1 MSAAAVQGNPP
12 GEGGEGGGE
21 DPPVG
26 ILPGV
31 PAGQEHHA
39 PWETSPQ
46 WPTLPAALADA
57 AATHPDTIGV
67 IDGDVRL
74 TYLDYSERSLAV
86 ARALIAAGVGK
97 GDRVA
102 VWLQNRAEWP
112 VICLGIW
119 RTGAIIVPINT
130 RLKGLEAADMLE
142 RTEAKVLFA
151 LPSLV
156 GIDYLTL
163 LHDAC
168 GPATDDDDGGRRP
181 FRDLPHLGLAV
192 HLDDGPG
199 TEGCVPYADFLATAG
214 RTEAAAVAAR
224 EASLRP
230 DDPAELLFTS
240 GTTGKPKAVTL
251 GHQQL
256 LRSYWDWSGIVELDE
271 HDRFLLTSPYAHGPG
286 INGNI
291 VASLIRRF
299 ASVVVDVFD
308 APTVLDLV
316 LREGVTAMLGPANL
330 YARLMAAAEAKGLT
344 GDETP
349 RLRLAILG
357 MAGIPPELIA
367 RLRDEWSV
375 ERICNAYGAI
385 ESTVVSMTRR
395 DDPPSVVETS
405 TGRSLPD
412 VELRVVDDAGADLP
426 PGEPG
431 ELLIRSFAVM
441 QGYWGAPEATA
452 EAIEPDGWF
461 HSGDIVTHDGTGN
474 VTIVDRKKEV
484 FMVNGFNVYPAE
496 VEGLLLHHPGLAHTA
511 VVAVPDEGSGE
522 SGVAYVVPRTGVEVD
537 PAEVVAWARSSM
549 ASYKAPR
556 HVVVLDELPV
566 AATGKT
572 DRAGLRQR
580 WLDGHAAG

>member
-1 MSAAAVQGNPP
+1 MSAAAVHGHEP
-12 GEGGEGGGE
+12 
-21 DPPVG
+21 
-26 ILPGV
+26 
-31 PAGQEHHA
+31 EHHV
-39 PWETSPQ
+39 PWESSPQ

-57 AATHPDTIGV
+57 AARGPDTVAV
-67 IDGDVRL
+67 IDGDIRL

-86 ARALIAAGVGK
+86 ARALIAAGVGP

-119 RTGAIIVPINT
+119 RAGAIIVPINT

-142 RTEAKVLFA
+142 RTRAKVLLA

-163 LHDAC
+163 LHEAC
-168 GPATDDDDGGRRP
+168 GPPVEAGVGDGDGADDPRP
-181 FRDLPHLGLAV
+181 FRDLPDLRLAV
-192 HLDDGPG
+192 YLDDGPG
-199 TEGCVPYADFLATAG
+199 TEGCVPYADFLATASHTDPATVAE
-214 RTEAAAVAAR
+214 REAA
-224 EASLRP
+224 LTP

-240 GTTGKPKAVTL
+240 GTTGKPKAVSL

-330 YARLMAAAEAKGLT
+330 YARLMAAAEARGL
-344 GDETP
+344 GKDETP

-375 ERICNAYGAI
+375 GRICNAYGAI

-395 DDPPSVVETS
+395 DDPPSVVERS
-405 TGRSLPD
+405 TGRALPG
-412 VELRVVDDAGADLP
+412 VELRVVDDANVDVA
-426 PGEPG
+426 PGQPG

-441 QGYWGAPEATA
+441 QGYWGAPDATA
-452 EAIEPDGWF
+452 EAVEPDGWF
-461 HSGDIVTHDGTGN
+461 HSGDIVTRDEAGN
-474 VTIVDRKKEV
+474 VTIVDRLKEV
-484 FMVNGFNVYPAE
+484 FMVNGFSVYPAE
-496 VEGLLLHHPGLAHTA
+496 VEGLLLHHPALAHSA

-522 SGVAYVVPRTGVEVD
+522 AGVAYVVPRTGMTVD
-537 PAEVVAWARSSM
+537 PAEVVTWARGAM
-549 ASYKAPR
+549 AGYKAPR

-572 DRAGLRQR
+572 DRVGLRQR
-580 WLDGHAAG
+580 WLDDNDHDSR

>member
-1 MSAAAVQGNPP
+1 MSAAAVQGH
-12 GEGGEGGGE
+12 E
-21 DPPVG
+21 
-26 ILPGV
+26 
-31 PAGQEHHA
+31 QEHHA
-39 PWETSPQ
+39 AWESSPQ

-57 AATHPDTIGV
+57 AERCPDTVAV

-86 ARALIAAGVGK
+86 ARALIAAGVGA

-119 RTGAIIVPINT
+119 RAGAIIVPINT

-142 RTEAKVLFA
+142 RTRAKVLLA

-156 GIDYLTL
+156 GIDYLRL
-163 LHDAC
+163 LHEAC
-168 GPATDDDDGGRRP
+168 GPPVEAEGDDDARP
-181 FRDLPHLGLAV
+181 FRDLPDLRLAAY
-192 HLDDGPG
+192 LDDGPG
-199 TEGCVPYADFLATAG
+199 TEGCVPYADLLATAS
-214 RTEAAAVAAR
+214 RVEPATVAEREAA
-224 EASLRP
+224 LTP
-230 DDPAELLFTS
+230 DSPAELLFTS

-308 APTVLDLV
+308 APSVLDLV

-330 YARLMAAAEAKGLT
+330 YARLMAAAEARGL
-344 GDETP
+344 GRDETP

-375 ERICNAYGAI
+375 GRICNAYGAI

-395 DDPPSVVETS
+395 DDPPSVVERS
-405 TGRSLPD
+405 TGRALPG
-412 VELRVVDDAGADLP
+412 VELRVVDDANVDVA
-426 PGEPG
+426 PGQPG

-452 EAIEPDGWF
+452 EAVEPDGWF
-461 HSGDIVTHDGTGN
+461 HSGDVVTRDEAGN
-474 VTIVDRKKEV
+474 VTIVDRLKEV
-484 FMVNGFNVYPAE
+484 FMVNGFSVYPAE
-496 VEGLLLHHPGLAHTA
+496 VEGLLLHHPALAHSA

-522 SGVAYVVPRTGVEVD
+522 AGVAYVVPRTGVSVD
-537 PAEVVAWARSSM
+537 PAEVVTWARGAM
-549 ASYKAPR
+549 AGYKAPR

-572 DRAGLRQR
+572 DRIGLRRR
-580 WLDGHAAG
+580 WLDDHDHDSR

>member
-1 MSAAAVQGNPP
+1 M
-12 GEGGEGGGE
+12 
-21 DPPVG
+21 
-26 ILPGV
+26 
-31 PAGQEHHA
+31 
-39 PWETSPQ
+39 

-57 AATHPDTIGV
+57 AATCPDTIGV

-74 TYLDYSERSLAV
+74 TYLDYSERSLTV
-86 ARALIAAGVGK
+86 ARALIAAGVGR

-119 RTGAIIVPINT
+119 RAGAIIVPINT
-130 RLKGLEAADMLE
+130 RLKGLEATDMLE
-142 RTEAKVLFA
+142 RTRAKVLLA

-163 LHDAC
+163 LHEAS
-168 GPATDDDDGGRRP
+168 GPPTGDGTGRP
-181 FRDLPHLGLAV
+181 FRDLPDLGLAV

-199 TEGCVPYADFLATAG
+199 TEGCVPYADFLASAE
-214 RTEAAAVAAR
+214 RVDPSAVAEREAA
-224 EASLRP
+224 LGP

-240 GTTGKPKAVTL
+240 GTTGKPKAVML

-271 HDRFLLTSPYAHGPG
+271 DDRFLLTSPYAHGPG

-291 VASLIRRF
+291 VASLMRRF

-330 YARLMAAAEAKGLT
+330 YARLMAAAEAAGT
-344 GDETP
+344 SVP
-349 RLRLAILG
+349 LRLAILG

-367 RLRDEWSV
+367 RLRDEWAV
-375 ERICNAYGAI
+375 DRICNAYGAI
-385 ESTVVSMTRR
+385 ESTVVSMTRK
-395 DDPPSVVETS
+395 DDPPPVVEGS
-405 TGRSLPD
+405 TGRALPG
-412 VELRVVDDAGADLP
+412 VELRVVDDTGADLP
-426 PGEPG
+426 PGQPG

-441 QGYWGAPEATA
+441 QGYWGAPDATA
-452 EAIEPDGWF
+452 EAVEADGWF
-461 HSGDIVTHDGTGN
+461 HSGDIVTHDEAGN

-484 FMVNGFNVYPAE
+484 FMVNGFSVYPAE
-496 VEGLLLHHPGLAHTA
+496 VEGLLLHHPALAHSA
-511 VVAVPDEGSGE
+511 VVAVPDERSGE
-522 SGVAYVVPRTGVEVD
+522 AGVAYVVPRTGATVD
-537 PAEVVAWARSSM
+537 PDEVVSWARSAM

-572 DRAGLRQR
+572 DRAALRDR
-580 WLDGHAAG
+580 WHAAH

>member
-1 MSAAAVQGNPP
+1 MSAAAVQGDEP
-12 GEGGEGGGE
+12 
-21 DPPVG
+21 
-26 ILPGV
+26 
-31 PAGQEHHA
+31 EHHA
-39 PWETSPQ
+39 PWESSPQ

-57 AATHPDTIGV
+57 AARCPDTIGV

-86 ARALIAAGVGK
+86 ARALIAAGIGP

-119 RTGAIIVPINT
+119 RAGAIIVPINT

-142 RTEAKVLFA
+142 RTRAKVLLA
-151 LPSLV
+151 IPSLV

-168 GPATDDDDGGRRP
+168 GPPVAVAAETRGRP
-181 FRDLPHLGLAV
+181 FRDLTDLTLAV
-192 HLDDGPG
+192 YLDDGPG
-199 TEGCVPYADFLATAG
+199 TEGCVPYADFLATAD
-214 RTEAAAVAAR
+214 RVDAAVVAEREAA
-224 EASLRP
+224 LQP

-330 YARLMAAAEAKGLT
+330 YARLMAAAQARGL
-344 GDETP
+344 DKDDTP

-375 ERICNAYGAI
+375 DRICNAYGAI

-405 TGRSLPD
+405 TGRALPG
-412 VELRVVDDAGADLP
+412 VELRVVDDDNVDVA

-441 QGYWGAPEATA
+441 QGYWGAPDATA
-452 EAIEPDGWF
+452 EAVEPDGWF
-461 HSGDIVTHDGTGN
+461 HSGDIVTRDMAGN

-496 VEGLLLHHPGLAHTA
+496 VEGLLLHHPGLAHSA

-522 SGVAYVVPRTGVEVD
+522 TGVAYVVPRTGVSVD
-537 PAEVVAWARSSM
+537 PVEVASWARGAM
-549 ASYKAPR
+549 AGYKAPR

-580 WLDGHAAG
+580 WLDQHAAGA